1 MDSKELR
8 LYISMYVPYGAEICL
23 AKDHSI
29 RDNFR
34 YEHVESVVAKEWLL
48 VLKPNPY
55 YTSFDGLDINFR
67 QIIRIMTEHLDIF
80 NLIPAGYAIGNE

>member
-1 MDSKELR
+1 MTPQELK
-8 LYISMYVPYGAEICL
+8 LYISMYVPYCSEICL

-55 YTSFDGLDINFR
+55 GTSFDGLDINFR
-67 QIIRIMTEHLDIF
+67 QIIRLMTGHLDIF
-80 NLIPAGYAIGNE
+80 NLIPAGYAIEK